1 MAHHQFEGIQRFNRS
16 AFERDFQRFLHHH
29 LPHQR
34 SRIGHRKQF
43 DDRLHIIREL
53 PNRHVHPGKEADDGA
68 KNRAGSRESVLAI
81 EERGQKID
89 HCTTRQHGEQDQAE
103 HLQYGERSQQ
113 FPTIQEDI
121 SFGQHERDKTH
132 DEANHHRTQ
141 DIGSRQPARTDRRDR
156 KVLQYFIGPVIDHD
170 GECPHGR
177 RDPGNRNDT
186 GHDPTVHDVLRAYR
200 IPQSARQIFTQEKDV
215 ESDDDQHRQQGK
227 EDIRLIPEKYF
238 DVAPN
243 DRYHSCTCFPVIA
256 IKASSMEPATTSK

>member
-1 MAHHQFEGIQRFNRS
+1 M
-16 AFERDFQRFLHHH
+16 
-29 LPHQR
+29 PHQR

-53 PNRHVHPGKEADDGA
+53 PNRHVHPGKEADDGS

>member
-121 SFGQHERDKTH
+121 SFGQHERDETH
-132 DEANHHRTQ
+132 DEANNHRTQ
-141 DIGSRQPARTDRRDR
+141 DIGCRQFARTDR
-156 KVLQYFIGPVIDHD
+156 
-170 GECPHGR
+170 
-177 RDPGNRNDT
+177 
-186 GHDPTVHDVLRAYR
+186 
-200 IPQSARQIFTQEKDV
+200 
-215 ESDDDQHRQQGK
+215 
-227 EDIRLIPEKYF
+227 
-238 DVAPN
+238 
-243 DRYHSCTCFPVIA
+243 
-256 IKASSMEPATTSK
+256 